1 MFSKLATAA
10 SKTSTGLSFAFF
22 DFLEVVGFSAMSNKP
37 ATSATAS
44 LSSLQLKEAV
54 ALVAGLF
61 DIAEKPTTSKKSK
74 KAKESPVEVFDAAVA
89 SFENIGIETD
99 ARN

>member
-1 MFSKLATAA
+1 M
-10 SKTSTGLSFAFF
+10 
-22 DFLEVVGFSAMSNKP
+22 
-37 ATSATAS
+37 
-44 LSSLQLKEAV
+44 